1 MDIARI
7 IGTVVATQKVESL
20 EGSTL
25 LLLQPLNE
33 KMEDAGKPLVA
44 TDSSGRRGVGE
55 IVYFVA
61 SGDAVYT
68 GRGGKDIPVDA
79 AIIGI
84 VDSVHVARK

>member
-7 IGTVVATQKVESL
+7 IGTIVSTAKVPSL
-20 EGSTL
+20 EGITICV
-25 LLLQPLNE
+25 LQPLNE
-33 KMEDAGKPLVA
+33 KLEPCGKPLIA
-44 TDSSGRRGVGE
+44 TDATCRRGTGE

-68 GRGGKDIPVDA
+68 GLKGEDIPVDA

-84 VDSVHVARK
+84 VDSIHIAP